1 MRMFYLAAFE
11 AFGCRILTL
20 RERGILLV
28 GRSYWQ
34 LVKGSERKKQFLLIV
49 KNLTYNGTLLS
60 LLENNNEVDIFNKRV
75 LTKISKKIKH
85 DMLSQSN
92 FRSSSMTVLRNYNV
106 IYYLLI
112 NNHGN
117 CWSLGIYTVHSR
129 D

>member
-1 MRMFYLAAFE
+1 ME
-11 AFGCRILTL
+11 
-20 RERGILLV
+20 E
-28 GRSYWQ
+28 
-34 LVKGSERKKQFLLIV
+34 KKFLLTV

-85 DMLSQSN
+85 AMLSQSS
-92 FRSSSMTVLRNYNV
+92 FRSSSMTVLRNYDV

-112 NNHGN
+112 SNHGN
-117 CWSLGIYTVHSR
+117 CWSLSIYIDHSR